1 MDIMNSAK
9 THTRPS
15 TLWPLM
21 AIAFLSACGGGGSSE
36 PAAATPNAAAP
47 LPAPTAVDAPVTTSN
62 SPSPATVAPTV
73 ANDFSCALNEP
84 GGIQAEVMQRV
95 NALRASGAVC
105 GTTAMAP
112 VGPLAWNNTL
122 LKAARAHS
130 ADMAANNYFSHT
142 GRDGRSAAQRIT
154 DAGYNYR
161 AMGENIAAG
170 QTSVQSVMAGWTAS
184 EGHCRNLMSA
194 TFVDV
199 AVACVRN
206 DAASYRLYWSMELA
220 KPQ

>member
-1 MDIMNSAK
+1 MNSAN
-9 THTRPS
+9 THNSPS
-15 TLWPLM
+15 TLWPLI
-21 AIAFLSACGGGGSSE
+21 AIAFLSACGGGGSNES
-36 PAAATPNAAAP
+36 AATTPAAAAP
-47 LPAPTAVDAPVTTSN
+47 LPAPTAVVAPASTSN
-62 SPSPATVAPTV
+62 SPSPTADAPTV
-73 ANDFSCALNEP
+73 ANDFSCALNDP
-84 GGIQAEVMQRV
+84 GGIQAEVMQRI

-112 VGPLAWNNTL
+112 VGPLTWNNTL

-142 GRDGRSAAQRIT
+142 GRDGRSAAQRIS

-184 EGHCRNLMSA
+184 EGHCRNLMNA
-194 TFVDV
+194 AFVDV